1 MNIINGSDETAGIG
15 AIEARIA
22 QLSGDG
28 ATPPA
33 PGAQSVGAFAALLA
47 GLSGAPAGDASPGAG
62 PPRAIIPS
70 AELER
75 LIAGASAANGE
86 DPALVKAVVANES
99 GFDSA
104 ATSRVGAQGLMQLMP
119 ETAAEMGVGDAY
131 DPAQNIAGGTRYLAQ
146 LLQRFGGDVPLALA
160 AYNAGPEAVAK
171 GRIPQETRDYVNSVL
186 ASYAQY
192 RGNP

>member
-1 MNIINGSDETAGIG
+1 MNISNGTDTASGIG

-28 ATPPA
+28 AIPPA
-33 PGAQSVGAFAALLA
+33 ASAQSVGAFAALLA
-47 GLSGAPAGDASPGAG
+47 GLSAPLGEAPPGAG
-62 PPRAIIPS
+62 PAKAIVPP
-70 AELER
+70 AQLER

-119 ETAAEMGVGDAY
+119 ETAAEMGVGNAY
-131 DPAQNIAGGTRYLAQ
+131 DPAQNIAGGTRYLAE

-160 AYNAGPEAVAK
+160 AYNAGPEAVTK
-171 GRIPQETRDYVNSVL
+171 GQIPQETRDYVSSVL

-192 RGNP
+192 RGNR